1 MSFPRLLDWEHCEF
15 VLSVV
20 EQVRL
25 VKLWSIELARNE
37 EQSMILFPRRK
48 SVVTGIFFG
57 CRGGASRMTMGAC
70 SAGGGG

>member
-1 MSFPRLLDWEHCEF
+1 
-15 VLSVV
+15 
-20 EQVRL
+20 
-25 VKLWSIELARNE
+25 
-37 EQSMILFPRRK
+37 MILFPRRK